1 MLRGTQ
7 ELVSGETGAGKLAFL
22 FTGQGSQ
29 RAGMGRQLYETYPVF
44 REALDQALD
53 ALGIHA
59 DFFDGDLD
67 RTRLTQP
74 ALFALETAL
83 FRLYE
88 HWGITPD
95 HLVGHSIGEI
105 AAAHASGILS
115 LEDAAKLVTARA
127 NLMDALPRGGAMIAI
142 QATEDEVAARLV
154 DGVGIA
160 AVNGPTSV
168 VISGDEAAAEAVARA
183 FADRKTKRLTVSHAF
198 HSHRMDAMLDDFAA
212 VAETL
217 TYHEPRIPI
226 VSTVAD
232 ESSMSSPEY
241 WVVQVRLAVRFHDA
255 ITRLAE
261 NGVTTF
267 VELGPDGVLTAQA
280 QDSAEGM
287 FATALRRD
295 HDEVTTALTAL
306 GAAYIH
312 GQTPVIPSGELIR
325 LPGYAFQRQSYWITR
340 TSGNA
345 DGLGFGASTHPL
357 LGGRLQL
364 ADGESTVL
372 TGRLSPSSW
381 LADHTVLG
389 TVIAP
394 GTALV
399 DLAIHAGDQAGFDTL
414 DELVMEAPLTLT
426 EAVQVQVRVIGDTV
440 TIHSRA
446 DGDWTLHATGTLSSN
461 PVTPE
466 EVHPS
471 GEELDIAEIYTALA
485 DLGLDYGPA
494 FQRLT
499 RAWRDGDTFY
509 AEVSVPDSD
518 FGIHPALLDAALH
531 PFASSVDGI
540 AVPFSWRGVALH
552 ATGATTLLVRITPQD
567 NGIALHAVDP
577 SGRPVITV
585 ERLVARP
592 ISRDQLA
599 ARTDGLFEITWAPVT
614 PGALTPCDDVLD
626 VPAGDVHE
634 VTEQV
639 LLALQEKLSSSD
651 GTLVVLTRN
660 AVNTPEPDLAAAAVW
675 GLVRSAQSE
684 NPDRIVLVDSDGS
697 AELSTVVGD
706 EAQISVRGGRVF
718 APRLAKA
725 SGAESIVWEPDDTVL
740 ITGGTGTLGQILA
753 RHLVERHGVRNLVLV
768 SRRGQAPDALQDLD
782 VDIRTVACDTSDR
795 EALRELLESIPNLS
809 AVVHTAGVV
818 DDGLVTSLTPDQLH
832 TVLRPKADAAWHLH
846 ELTRDLKAFVLY
858 SSLAGTLGNAGQAN
872 YAAANTYL
880 DALAELRTAQGLP
893 ATSLAWGL
901 WQDASGTTG
910 HLSDADHARI
920 AREGLS
926 PITAEHGMAMFDAAL
941 GLSSGVVVATP
952 LNLAVVGNA
961 AVVPPLLRGLV
972 RRRATSS
979 ASITATDEAS
989 LLALVSEHVAA
1000 TLGHV
1005 NAGSVNATTA
1015 FKDLGFDSL
1024 TAVELRNRLGAA
1036 TGIRLPATVT
1046 FDHPT
1051 PAALASFLHG
1061 RLSGQKTRREV
1072 TVRTAADEPIAI
1084 IGMACR
1090 YPGGVTTPEEL
1101 WQLLVDGGEG
1111 ITEFPADRGWDLE
1124 SVYDPES
1131 TRPGTTY
1138 STLGGFLHDA
1148 GDFDPAFFG
1157 ISPREAIAM
1166 DPQQRLLLET
1176 SWEAMETAGVDPVS
1190 LRGSDTGVFAGAM
1203 YQDYRS
1209 RFTTAP
1215 KGNEDVVGTGNAGAV
1230 TSGRVSYV
1238 LGLEG
1243 PSMMVDTAC
1252 SSSLVA
1258 THLAVQ
1264 SLRAGECS
1272 LALAGGVTI
1281 MATPDAFVEF
1291 SRQRGLAADGR
1302 CKAFGAEADGTGISE
1317 GIGVL
1322 LLERLSDARRNGR
1335 RILAVVRGSAVNQDG
1350 ASNGL
1355 TAPNG
1360 PSQERVITQAL
1371 SSADLTPADVDVVEA
1386 HGTGTSLGD
1395 PIEAQA
1401 LLATY
1406 GQNRVSPIWLG
1417 SLKSNLGHTQAAAG
1431 VGGLIKMIM
1440 AMRHEV
1446 LPQTLHASTLSPHV
1460 DWTAGSVALLTENQ
1474 PWPTT
1479 GRASQGRRLIVRHLR
1494 HQRAHDHRIC
1504 GQLGACGQLGR
1515 CRSPRPEI
1523 VSASWDYWSGDL
1535 VLPRRGPIGIDSVG
1549 R

>member
-1 MLRGTQ
+1 MSAKTPEALKAQVGVLKRHLAEHPGLDPADVAHTLARRSQFPHRAVLRGTQ

-471 GEELDIAEIYTALA
+471 GEELDIAEIYTAL
-485 DLGLDYGPA
+485 G
-494 FQRLT
+494 
-499 RAWRDGDTFY
+499 
-509 AEVSVPDSD
+509 
-518 FGIHPALLDAALH
+518 
-531 PFASSVDGI
+531 
-540 AVPFSWRGVALH
+540 
-552 ATGATTLLVRITPQD
+552 
-567 NGIALHAVDP
+567 
-577 SGRPVITV
+577 
-585 ERLVARP
+585 
-592 ISRDQLA
+592 
-599 ARTDGLFEITWAPVT
+599 TWASTTDPRSSAL
-614 PGALTPCDDVLD
+614 PG
-626 VPAGDVHE
+626 
-634 VTEQV
+634 
-639 LLALQEKLSSSD
+639 
-651 GTLVVLTRN
+651 
-660 AVNTPEPDLAAAAVW
+660 
-675 GLVRSAQSE
+675 
-684 NPDRIVLVDSDGS
+684 
-697 AELSTVVGD
+697 
-706 EAQISVRGGRVF
+706 RGGT
-718 APRLAKA
+718 ATPSTPRFRCRTAT
-725 SGAESIVWEPDDTVL
+725 S
-740 ITGGTGTLGQILA
+740 
-753 RHLVERHGVRNLVLV
+753 V
-768 SRRGQAPDALQDLD
+768 STPRCSTPRC
-782 VDIRTVACDTSDR
+782 IRSR
-795 EALRELLESIPNLS
+795 
-809 AVVHTAGVV
+809 
-818 DDGLVTSLTPDQLH
+818 
-832 TVLRPKADAAWHLH
+832 AAW
-846 ELTRDLKAFVLY
+846 
-858 SSLAGTLGNAGQAN
+858 
-872 YAAANTYL
+872 
-880 DALAELRTAQGLP
+880 
-893 ATSLAWGL
+893 
-901 WQDASGTTG
+901 TG
-910 HLSDADHARI
+910 
-920 AREGLS
+920 S
-926 PITAEHGMAMFDAAL
+926 P
-941 GLSSGVVVATP
+941 
-952 LNLAVVGNA
+952 
-961 AVVPPLLRGLV
+961 
-972 RRRATSS
+972 
-979 ASITATDEAS
+979 
-989 LLALVSEHVAA
+989 
-1000 TLGHV
+1000 
-1005 NAGSVNATTA
+1005 
-1015 FKDLGFDSL
+1015 
-1024 TAVELRNRLGAA
+1024 
-1036 TGIRLPATVT
+1036 
-1046 FDHPT
+1046 
-1051 PAALASFLHG
+1051 
-1061 RLSGQKTRREV
+1061 
-1072 TVRTAADEPIAI
+1072 
-1084 IGMACR
+1084 CR
-1090 YPGGVTTPEEL
+1090 
-1101 WQLLVDGGEG
+1101 
-1111 ITEFPADRGWDLE
+1111 
-1124 SVYDPES
+1124 S
-1131 TRPGTTY
+1131 
-1138 STLGGFLHDA
+1138 
-1148 GDFDPAFFG
+1148 
-1157 ISPREAIAM
+1157 
-1166 DPQQRLLLET
+1166 
-1176 SWEAMETAGVDPVS
+1176 
-1190 LRGSDTGVFAGAM
+1190 
-1203 YQDYRS
+1203 
-1209 RFTTAP
+1209 
-1215 KGNEDVVGTGNAGAV
+1215 AGAV
-1230 TSGRVSYV
+1230 WRCTRPARRRYSCG
-1238 LGLEG
+1238 
-1243 PSMMVDTAC
+1243 
-1252 SSSLVA
+1252 
-1258 THLAVQ
+1258 
-1264 SLRAGECS
+1264 
-1272 LALAGGVTI
+1272 
-1281 MATPDAFVEF
+1281 
-1291 SRQRGLAADGR
+1291 SRRRTTEPRCTRSIRPDGR
-1302 CKAFGAEADGTGISE
+1302 
-1317 GIGVL
+1317 
-1322 LLERLSDARRNGR
+1322 
-1335 RILAVVRGSAVNQDG
+1335 
-1350 ASNGL
+1350 
-1355 TAPNG
+1355 
-1360 PSQERVITQAL
+1360 
-1371 SSADLTPADVDVVEA
+1371 
-1386 HGTGTSLGD
+1386 
-1395 PIEAQA
+1395 
-1401 LLATY
+1401 
-1406 GQNRVSPIWLG
+1406 
-1417 SLKSNLGHTQAAAG
+1417 
-1431 VGGLIKMIM
+1431 
-1440 AMRHEV
+1440 
-1446 LPQTLHASTLSPHV
+1446 
-1460 DWTAGSVALLTENQ
+1460 
-1474 PWPTT
+1474 
-1479 GRASQGRRLIVRHLR
+1479 
-1494 HQRAHDHRIC
+1494 
-1504 GQLGACGQLGR
+1504 
-1515 CRSPRPEI
+1515 
-1523 VSASWDYWSGDL
+1523 
-1535 VLPRRGPIGIDSVG
+1535 
-1549 R
+1549 